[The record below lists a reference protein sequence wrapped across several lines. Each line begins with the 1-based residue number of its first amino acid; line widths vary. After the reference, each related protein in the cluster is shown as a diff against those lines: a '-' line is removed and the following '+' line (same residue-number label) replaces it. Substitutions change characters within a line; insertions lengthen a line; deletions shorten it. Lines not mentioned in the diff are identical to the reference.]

1 MSASELITLSRAC
14 EVIEIPSGTRGTLPA
29 GAVVRI
35 MQSLAG
41 SYTVATD
48 RGYMYRVE
56 AKDTDALGLSNAA
69 LAQEPAV
76 REGPVSEQMVWD
88 QLKTVYDPEIPVNIV
103 DLGLV
108 YSCLIAPVE
117 QGGNRVHIKMSMT
130 APGCGM
136 GNVLKADVET
146 KLSRLPGVKEVHVE
160 VVFDPPW
167 HPASCRT
174 RPSSSLASTWITAQ
188 HKPRERL
195 IEKESN
201 HPHLA
206 QKIPDL
212 GAGLETFACAVTKP
226 ATIALAARG
235 SESIMRKV
243 LYPASEGLR
252 TCSPHLIRSGAYLC
266 CGHIESHSRSSVSL
280 L

>member
-1 MSASELITLSRAC
+1 MSASEPITLSRAC
-14 EVIEIPSGTRGTLPA
+14 EVIEIPSGTRDTLPA

-69 LAQEPAV
+69 IAQEPAV
-76 REGPVSEQMVWD
+76 QEGPFSDQMVWD

-108 YSCLIAPVE
+108 YSCDIAPME
-117 QGGNRVHIKMSMT
+117 LGGNRVRIKMSMT

-136 GNVLKADVET
+136 GNVLKGDVQN
-146 KLSRLPGVKEVHVE
+146 KLARLPGVKEVHVE

-167 HPASCRT
+167 HPGLMSDTAKLQLGFDLDYGTTQAS
-174 RPSSSLASTWITAQ
+174 PAING
-188 HKPRERL
+188 ER
-195 IEKESN
+195 K
-201 HPHLA
+201 
-206 QKIPDL
+206 
-212 GAGLETFACAVTKP
+212 
-226 ATIALAARG
+226 
-235 SESIMRKV
+235 
-243 LYPASEGLR
+243 
-252 TCSPHLIRSGAYLC
+252 
-266 CGHIESHSRSSVSL
+266 
-280 L
+280 